1 MAKSPSIPIPSNL
14 TMPPGEMIGDRYR
27 VIQSLGQGGF
37 GRTYLCQDANRF
49 DEPCVLKE
57 FAPQVQGTYALDKA
71 AKLFQ
76 REAGVLYRLQH
87 PQIPPFRELLRT
99 NGGLFLVQDHV
110 AGKNYRDILAERRS
124 RGQGP
129 FSEAEVRDLLLK
141 LLPVLDYI
149 HQLGVIHRDISPDN
163 IIRREADGVPVL
175 IDFGGVK
182 QVAANAEVQFG
193 SGENTTAIP
202 TRLGKL
208 GYAPNEQMQRGIV
221 YSHSDLYA
229 LAATSLVLLTG
240 REPAEL
246 VDPQDLA
253 WNWQRYVTLT
263 PDLNQIL
270 ERMLAARPSDRY
282 QTATEAMAALR
293 SNHVSPT
300 PITNPT
306 PTPKPSTE
314 ATVVAIPQTI
324 GNNNAETT
332 GNLPVPAR
340 EPNVLKTIGL
350 TWLWLFGGI
359 GAIALGWMGASLV
372 FKQPSSNPNPGN
384 SADAPNA
391 NPSVDHSSLPTGSP
405 TTLASS
411 LDPST
416 GNVVGELSATARGK
430 IDRLGLDSIAVGN
443 IVGQIF
449 TSQNP
454 GKRTTNITD
463 AATKAQLDSIAI
475 QFAEK
480 LDQAK
485 LSTDARRRL
494 GSFTAKDW
502 ENWRQTVNRKRLSTR
517 ALANLTDVRYDAV
530 TEFNARKLNLSF
542 EKFLAT
548 PLGQLY
554 QAISYDRVQEIV
566 SDKAIE
572 EIKFAPG
579 STSGSSSG
587 RLEAGNGKAFILQ
600 LAANQDLKLTIEGG
614 ENFLI
619 SFYPPTSNLG
629 ALIDQ
634 KSLTDWEGKSSRSGY
649 YEIVIVS
656 KNGREANYKLTINA
670 SALPATSEPRNSATE
685 PAEPDE
691 PETPQPEGG
700 KNGNTTPSPQRSDK
714 PQPEGDKPEPLF

>member
-1 MAKSPSIPIPSNL
+1 MSTSPSIPIPSNL
-14 TMPPGEMIGDRYR
+14 TMPPGETIGDRYR

-57 FAPQVQGTYALDKA
+57 FAPQVHGTYALDKA

-99 NGGLFLVQDHV
+99 NAGLFLVQDHV
-110 AGKNYRDILAERRS
+110 AGKNYRDIMAERRS
-124 RGQGP
+124 RAQGP

-193 SGENTTAIP
+193 SGDNTTAIP

-221 YSHSDLYA
+221 SSHSDLYA

-253 WNWQRYVTLT
+253 WNWQQYVTLT

-282 QTATEAMAALR
+282 QSATEAISALR
-293 SNHVSPT
+293 SNQVSPNST
-300 PITNPT
+300 PN
-306 PTPKPSTE
+306 PKPGTE
-314 ATVVAIPQTI
+314 ATVVAIPQI
-324 GNNNAETT
+324 GNNNAATT
-332 GNLPVPAR
+332 GNLPIPAR
-340 EPNVLKTIGL
+340 EPNVLKTIGF

-359 GAIALGWMGASLV
+359 GAIALGWMGASLI
-372 FKQPSSNPNPGN
+372 FKQPSPNPNPGN
-384 SADAPNA
+384 SADTSNPN
-391 NPSVDHSSLPTGSP
+391 SSPDSSPTSSPIASP
-405 TTLASS
+405 TTSGSS
-411 LDPST
+411 PNPST
-416 GNVVGELSATARGK
+416 GNIAGELSATARSQ

-454 GKRTTNITD
+454 SKRTTNITD
-463 AATKAQLDSIAI
+463 AATKAQLNSIAI
-475 QFAEK
+475 QLAENI
-480 LDQAK
+480 DRSK

-502 ENWRQTVNRKRLSTR
+502 ENWRQTVNQRRLSTR
-517 ALANLTDVRYDAV
+517 ALANLADVRYDSV
-530 TEFNARKLNLSF
+530 TEFNAQKLNLSF

-566 SDKAIE
+566 SGKAIE

-579 STSGSSSG
+579 STSGSANG

-600 LAANQDLKLTIEGG
+600 LAAKQELKLTIEGG
-614 ENFLI
+614 ENLLI

-634 KSLTDWEGKSSRSGY
+634 KSLTDWEGQSSRSGY

-656 KNGREANYKLTINA
+656 KNGRTANYKLTINA
-670 SALPATSEPRNSATE
+670 SALPATESAE
-685 PAEPDE
+685 PAEPNE
-691 PETPQPEGG
+691 PATSPPQPEGG
-700 KNGNTTPSPQRSDK
+700 TTPSPQRSGK
-714 PQPEGDKPEPLF
+714 PQPADSKPEPLF